1 VLIKSDILVLV
12 SVICRMMAAN
22 AQMDSRVMVSTNVKV
37 RDISQGPLIFLEVVA
52 CPPRLLL

>member
-1 VLIKSDILVLV
+1 
-12 SVICRMMAAN
+12 MMAAN

-37 RDISQGPLIFLEVVA
+37 RDISQGPLIFLEVLA